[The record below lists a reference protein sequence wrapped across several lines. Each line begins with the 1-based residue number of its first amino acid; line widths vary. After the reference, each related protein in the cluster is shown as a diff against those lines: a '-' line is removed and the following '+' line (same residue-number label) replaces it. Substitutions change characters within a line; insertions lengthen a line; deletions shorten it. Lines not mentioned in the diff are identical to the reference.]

1 MWNQVHMTSKH
12 AEKLINMLAKK
23 RKFTEIFPFESYRR
37 SNNLELIKV
46 NEYGF
51 RNQQP
56 KTSPQNIH
64 PNTSKNSLYLT
75 GPKNCVGKCNQI
87 IQMEIYSQFILAHL
101 FY

>member
-1 MWNQVHMTSKH
+1 M
-12 AEKLINMLAKK
+12 
-23 RKFTEIFPFESYRR
+23 KFTEIFPFESYRR

-51 RNQQP
+51 RNQHP

-64 PNTSKNSLYLT
+64 PKTSKNSLYLT
-75 GPKNCVGKCNQI
+75 GPKNCVRQCNQN
-87 IQMEIYSQFILAHL
+87 IQIEIYSQFILAHL